1 MSYCYEYCPLCGLEN
16 VHIFSAPV
24 FFSTRLLAAMYDI
37 GNSWCEAELNTV
49 LAVVVLPPP
58 RWLLAAGFVRLNSA
72 IFPAHPAGGLKDA
85 GATPASFEPPCGC
98 VRQIAE
104 FSRTKPA
111 ASSAISPQVRFAC
124 LFRNPTHSALWY
136 SPWQCE
142 VGTAVNCKPPSTSHG
157 EW

>member
-1 MSYCYEYCPLCGLEN
+1 MVSYCYEYCPLCGLEN

-58 RWLLAAGFVRLNSA
+58 RWLLIAGFVRLNSA
-72 IFPAHPAGGLKDA
+72 ICRTLAGTHKVAQKIAARCCCILK
-85 GATPASFEPPCGC
+85 PPCGC

-104 FSRTKPA
+104 FSRTKPGVGLRKRQA
-111 ASSAISPQVRFAC
+111 QRIYECFPTRKEGSS
-124 LFRNPTHSALWY
+124 RNSLTPRVLNIVPCH
-136 SPWQCE
+136 
-142 VGTAVNCKPPSTSHG
+142 
-157 EW
+157 